1 MSARRQGKVDGNS
14 PTLHI
19 SQAIS
24 SYAPGNPVVKN
35 EWVYEPSGIRL
46 KTKYD
51 DSTSRYIIQNCTH
64 CGYTT
69 ITYGT
74 AKNRLSQVRSSRKYA
89 RYKRYI
95 VINGTKVYRG
105 RRARGIFCRMGFN
118 SNTKNEHSRQ
128 HEFHSAILLE
138 MDAWQPKTNS
148 ARMSIRCSTPR
159 SEILFYNKGT
169 RGFGYAFCPYCGR
182 MKSEQSPDASDPIM
196 PRHKHLL
203 ASTLCPGGENDG
215 AAVRRHVLLVEDT
228 KQILLKSSFMIKI
241 TIL

>member
-74 AKNRLSQVRSSRKYA
+74 AKTDCPKC
-89 RYKRYI
+89 
-95 VINGTKVYRG
+95 G
-105 RRARGIFCRMGFN
+105 RRGSMHGIKDISLSTEQRFTEVVEPAAF
-118 SNTKNEHSRQ
+118 SV
-128 HEFHSAILLE
+128 
-138 MDAWQPKTNS
+138 AWD
-148 ARMSIRCSTPR
+148 STP
-159 SEILFYNKGT
+159 T
-169 RGFGYAFCPYCGR
+169 RK
-182 MKSEQSPDASDPIM
+182 MNT
-196 PRHKHLL
+196 L
-203 ASTLCPGGENDG
+203 A
-215 AAVRRHVLLVEDT
+215 A
-228 KQILLKSSFMIKI
+228 
-241 TIL
+241 